1 MSFQDMSYISILLMR
16 AVSSLIMIT
25 WFVTEAI
32 LTARPSA
39 RMFQKE
45 AVAMELANDIEDDL
59 PPKH

>member
-1 MSFQDMSYISILLMR
+1 
-16 AVSSLIMIT
+16 MIT
-25 WFVTEAI
+25 WFVTESI

-45 AVAMELANDIEDDL
+45 AVAMELANDTEDDL